1 MNWQLDAM
9 NAKQRAMIRDLRAL
23 RTAVCIAAPIG
34 TAPEPRKRSQGA
46 NPGHGGAS
54 KTPNKT
60 EAEYARLYL
69 AGKDARFEVLTF
81 HMANSHR
88 YRPDWTYFEPSGRL
102 VCVEVKGSYK
112 LGSYQRA
119 RLAFDQAAVE
129 WPEIRWLWAEKT
141 YDGWVIT
148 AAQPAAKG
156 AK

>member
-1 MNWQLDAM
+1 
-9 NAKQRAMIRDLRAL
+9 
-23 RTAVCIAAPIG
+23 
-34 TAPEPRKRSQGA
+34 
-46 NPGHGGAS
+46 
-54 KTPNKT
+54 
-60 EAEYARLYL
+60 
-69 AGKDARFEVLTF
+69 
-81 HMANSHR
+81 MANSHR

-129 WPEIRWLWAEKT
+129 WPDIRWLWAEKT

-156 AK
+156 VK